1 MAMNGIVMIHGK
13 EYKTV
18 ALRVYEFRGTHSI
31 EEGWSIQSAIIY
43 HDTDR
48 CIVSATISH
57 KNIVVGC
64 GHAEEYRDASKINA
78 TSALEV
84 AETSAIGRAL
94 ASCGYAGTEYAS
106 ANEVGSAIEEQTR
119 TEKLESTCLSYA
131 DQISIVKEG
140 IACEDYYQA
149 SATWFALPSEIKSI
163 IFVAPSKN
171 EAAPFSS
178 EERRIMRTT
187 EFREAKELQNGKV

>member
-1 MAMNGIVMIHGK
+1 MNGIVMIHGR

-18 ALRVYEFRGTHSI
+18 ALRVSEFRATHSI
-31 EEGWSIQSAIIY
+31 EDDWSIQTTIIH
-43 HDTDR
+43 HDAER
-48 CIVSATISH
+48 CIVSATVSR
-57 KNIVVGC
+57 NNVVLGC

-106 ANEVGSAIEEQTR
+106 ANEVSSAIEDQTR
-119 TEKLESTCLSYA
+119 TEKLESTCLEYA
-131 DQISIVKEG
+131 DQISVIKEG
-140 IACEDYYQA
+140 IACEDYYQ
-149 SATWFALPSEIKSI
+149 SSTTWFALPAEVKSI

-178 EERRIMRTT
+178 EERRIMKTT
-187 EFREAKELQNGKV
+187 QFREAKELQNGKI